1 MQFRLRTSGKSQEL
15 LLELKNA
22 TKITPNI
29 LSRYAIALSIR
40 KQETLED
47 LEYDVSGLEFNRHV
61 LTGNYDATFK
71 ALISQREER
80 ELTDEEY
87 FPHYLKLHLER
98 GIRML
103 KAEYDYAGNTEKFL
117 INLMN
122 YAEGGTL

>member
-1 MQFRLRTSGKSQEL
+1 MQFRLRTSGKAQEL

-29 LSRYAIALSIR
+29 LSRYAIALSV
-40 KQETLED
+40 KQQKPLEE

-61 LTGNYDATFK
+61 LTGNFDATFK
-71 ALISQREER
+71 SLISQREER

-87 FPHYLKLHLER
+87 FPHYIKLHLER